1 MTITIILGTMFI
13 MVVMMI
19 HIQNNLSNKAQI

>member
-19 HIQNNLSNKAQI
+19 YIQNNLSNKAQI